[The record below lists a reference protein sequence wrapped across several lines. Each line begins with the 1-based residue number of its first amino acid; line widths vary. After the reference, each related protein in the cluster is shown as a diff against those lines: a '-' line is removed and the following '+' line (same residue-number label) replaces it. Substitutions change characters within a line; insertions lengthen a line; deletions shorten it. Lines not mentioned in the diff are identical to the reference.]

1 MVLAGTYY
9 LPQIGREIEVFSW
22 YQGKVESLFK
32 GFRSIELPH
41 AQGLLSTSDA
51 RVLDVP
57 DNSVDYCFTDPPYG
71 DKVQY
76 GELNFVWEAWLG
88 LDTHWHEDEIIV
100 SATRGRNEAEWAA
113 MMRQAMTECFRVLR
127 PGRWVSLCY
136 HDTSEGTWAL
146 VQDIMAEAGFA
157 VDKGDAALFI
167 DTGQKSYNQ
176 LTADKV
182 TKRDLV
188 INFRKPKPGEDRA
201 TVAFTGKEDERT
213 FSDKARA
220 VIAEF
225 LRSNPGATKD
235 RVYDALVSRLV
246 RKGQMEAHNF
256 DELLRQ
262 VADEVKQPVRKNLL
276 ENEDPNLFGTHEIG
290 RWYLK
295 ETADEA
301 DAAEI
306 GKEDA
311 AAESLTRLIRKDKKD
326 YEEGVH
332 YSDLFEHFIY
342 AVKDKPRRQLADWLP
357 DYFFKTEAG
366 TWRLPASEEE
376 ERVKAEGR
384 QSGLTRK
391 IKRYVSCIEAGLPV
405 SGLPSIP
412 SNSDLAEWVRHCKR
426 AGLYEQGK
434 VLYEKGGLTLDQLP
448 EEAQV
453 NVEEDYQVCVR
464 MLGRETA
471 AKPAKG
477 KRGRK
482 AAEQGEL
489 L

>member
-1 MVLAGTYY
+1 M
-9 LPQIGREIEVFSW
+9 
-22 YQGKVESLFK
+22 
-32 GFRSIELPH
+32 
-41 AQGLLSTSDA
+41 
-51 RVLDVP
+51 
-57 DNSVDYCFTDPPYG
+57 
-71 DKVQY
+71 
-76 GELNFVWEAWLG
+76 LG
-88 LDTHWHEDEIIV
+88 
-100 SATRGRNEAEWAA
+100 A
-113 MMRQAMTECFRVLR
+113 RQA
-127 PGRWVSLCY
+127 
-136 HDTSEGTWAL
+136 
-146 VQDIMAEAGFA
+146 AGYEP
-157 VDKGDAALFI
+157 
-167 DTGQKSYNQ
+167 QRNQ

-201 TVAFTGKEDERT
+201 VVAFTGEEDEQT

-220 VIAEF
+220 VIADF
-225 LRSNPGATKD
+225 LRANPGSTKD
-235 RVYDALVSRLV
+235 RIYDALVSRLV

-276 ENEDPNLFGTHEIG
+276 EYEDPNLFGTHEIG

-301 DAAEI
+301 DAAETARE
-306 GKEDA
+306 GA
-311 AAESLTRLIRKDKKD
+311 AAESLTRLIKKDKKD

-332 YSDLFEHFIY
+332 YSELFEHFIY

-366 TWRLPASEEE
+366 TWRLPVSDEEE
-376 ERVKAEGR
+376 QIKAEGR

-405 SGLPSIP
+405 SSLPSIP

-426 AGLYEQGK
+426 AGLYEHGK

-453 NVEEDYQVCVR
+453 NIEEDYQVCVR